1 MTLEDA
7 KLLDSLLSEVSEENR
22 FINKKIENKDTHTK
36 IAELSRFLSSKGF
49 VRINSLRYPNIFF
62 AVLDPGIAFKS
73 TNRFEQLFT
82 EQLKS
87 EQRAKLQEEANLTQI
102 EANKISVKAYRMSKI
117 AIGISIISVIASVL
131 VAKFF

>member
-22 FINKKIENKDTHTK
+22 FINKEIENKDTHTK
-36 IAELSRFLSSKGF
+36 IAELSRFLESKGF
-49 VRINSLRYPNIFF
+49 AKVHSVRYPSIFF
-62 AVLDPGIAFKS
+62 AVLDSGIAFKS